1 MSITRQ
7 GNVDGQEFSDTT
19 HALIAVAATQT
30 SGLFTAQ
37 RPFRVDSVELLS
49 DVTIPSSGTNFY
61 TFNLRV
67 GGRSAATFNLSAS
80 AITAGLSSLMTL
92 VAETGQAPIDNR
104 VAAKGELVDCILTLT
119 GALTITVRCVV
130 HGRYV
135 G

>member
-7 GNVDGQEFSDTT
+7 GNVDGQEYSDTT
-19 HALIAVAATQT
+19 HALVAVAASQT

-37 RPFRVDSVELLS
+37 RPFRIDSVELLS
-49 DVTIPSSGTNFY
+49 DVTIPSSGVNFY

-67 GGRSAATFNLSAS
+67 GGRSCATFTINGT
-80 AITAGLSSLMTL
+80 AITAGLAAAMTL

-104 VAAKGELVDCILTLT
+104 VAAKGELVDCVLTLT
-119 GALTITVRCVV
+119 GALTITVRLVV

>member
-7 GNVDGQEFSDTT
+7 GNVDGQEFSDTSNSLS
-19 HALIAVAATQT
+19 ASATQT
-30 SGLFTAQ
+30 SGMFTAQ
-37 RPFRVDSVELLS
+37 RPFRIDSVELLS
-49 DVTIPSSGTNFY
+49 DVTIPLSGVNFY
-61 TFNLRV
+61 AFNLRV
-67 GGRSAATFNLSAS
+67 GGRSCATFNLSAS

-119 GALTITVRCVV
+119 GALTINVRCVV

>member
-7 GNVDGQEFSDTT
+7 GNVDGQEFGDTT
-19 HALIAVAATQT
+19 HAFVAVAATQT

-37 RPFRVDSVELLS
+37 RPFRVDSVELFS
-49 DVTIPSSGTNFY
+49 DVTIPISGSNFY
-61 TFNLRV
+61 AFNLRV
-67 GGRSAATFNLSAS
+67 GGRSCATFTIAS
-80 AITAGLSSLMTL
+80 TAITAGLSSLMTL
-92 VAETGQAPIDNR
+92 VAESGQAPVDNR

-130 HGRYV
+130 HGRFV

>member
-30 SGLFTAQ
+30 SALFTAQ
-37 RPFRVDSVELLS
+37 RPFRVDAVELLS
-49 DVTIPSSGTNFY
+49 DVTIPLSGVNFY
-61 TFNLRV
+61 AFNLRV
-67 GGRSAATFNLSAS
+67 GGRSCATFSLSAS

-104 VAAKGELVDCILTLT
+104 VAAKGELVDCVLTLT
-119 GALTITVRCVV
+119 GTLNITVRCVV

>member
-30 SGLFTAQ
+30 SALFTAQ

-49 DVTIPSSGTNFY
+49 DVTIPSSGVNFY

-80 AITAGLSSLMTL
+80 TITAGLSSLMTL

-104 VAAKGELVDCILTLT
+104 VAAKGELVDCVMTLT
-119 GALTITVRCVV
+119 GTLNITVRCIV

>member
-49 DVTIPSSGTNFY
+49 DVTIPLSGVNFY
-61 TFNLRV
+61 AFNLRV
-67 GGRSAATFNLSAS
+67 GGRSCATFNLSAS

>member
-7 GNVDGQEFSDTT
+7 GNVDGQEFSDTSNT
-19 HALIAVAATQT
+19 MTASATQT
-30 SGLFTAQ
+30 SGFWTAQ
-37 RPFRVDSVELLS
+37 RPFRVDAVELLS
-49 DVTIPSSGTNFY
+49 DVTIPSSGVNFY

-67 GGRSAATFNLSAS
+67 GGRSCATFTLNGT

-104 VAAKGELVDCILTLT
+104 VAAKGELVDCVMTLT

>member
-30 SGLFTAQ
+30 SALFTAQ

-49 DVTIPSSGTNFY
+49 DVTIPLSGVNFY

-67 GGRSAATFNLSAS
+67 GGRSAATFTINGS

-92 VAETGQAPIDNR
+92 VAESGQNR
-104 VAAKGELVDCILTLT
+104 VAAKGDLVDCVLTLT
-119 GALTITVRCVV
+119 GALTITVRVVV